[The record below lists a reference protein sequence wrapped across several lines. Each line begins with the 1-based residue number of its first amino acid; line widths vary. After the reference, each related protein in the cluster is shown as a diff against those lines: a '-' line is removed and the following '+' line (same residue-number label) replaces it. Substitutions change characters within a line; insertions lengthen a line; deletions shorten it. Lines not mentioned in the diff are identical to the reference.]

1 MNKDTSRLID
11 NISTVV
17 VALTLFLLPT
27 LFLTAT
33 TDFFVIPKQLL
44 IIGSTTLLLI
54 LWGVRQ
60 IVEKKLTINAN
71 PLNLPVAI
79 FGVVV
84 LISAVISQNRYDS
97 LIQAVP
103 VAFAVLLFF
112 AIVNSVRQTKAFGV
126 VLGGLVLGAAVSAL
140 ITVAYYFKLYFL
152 PIPAIQSPAF
162 NTFGS
167 IVQQL
172 IYLLPIL
179 VFSVFYIAREV
190 SFPKVRIPQ
199 QLKTNLGFFIQAVA
213 GIVVVVG
220 VALIIYEIVF
230 SPQKPIVLPYIYGFQ
245 IASAVITQNAERF
258 VQSLLFG
265 SGYGTFLVDF
275 TRFKL
280 PAFNLET
287 SIWNLSFS
295 FSSSYFLELISTTG
309 ILGAISFIFMIVSV
323 IRTRTTRSPLF
334 FSIVILLIL
343 AFVLP
348 FAYPSVALLFVLLGI
363 YVAYLNLASD
373 RRVYDVILS
382 IVAAKNGMF
391 AFDVTPEDEVKR
403 KKEGPIL
410 PILVFII
417 LIVVLGFSGFY
428 TFQFASS
435 DVTFTQSLRAAQAN
449 NGQQTYQLQAQAI
462 NTFPYRSDYH
472 RIFSQVNLALANSIS
487 QGIPQGSSPSAQVQ
501 QNVVTLL
508 QQAIGSARNA
518 VTVAPLTAINWENL
532 GQIYRSLIG
541 VGQNADQFAV
551 ASLNQAI
558 ALDPY
563 NPQLYVELGGIYYQ
577 LKQWDQAQAQ
587 FQTAI
592 SLKRDYSNAYYNLG
606 HVLEEKNQ
614 LADALSVYQIVKQLS
629 GDNKANLERID
640 SEIDALQ
647 AKIGNNGQATNNQNV
662 TPETEDQTPLDV
674 NGEPT
679 TALPTQQPPIKISP
693 PPGEEAASK
702 SAR

>member
-1 MNKDTSRLID
+1 MNTREASRLID
-11 NISTVV
+11 NISTVIIAV
-17 VALTLFLLPT
+17 TLFLLPT
-27 LFLTAT
+27 LFLTLT
-33 TDFFVIPKQLL
+33 TDFFIIPKQLL
-44 IIGSTTLLLI
+44 IIGSTSALII
-54 LWGVRQ
+54 LWGIRQ
-60 IVEKKLTINAN
+60 IIEKKLTINAN
-71 PLNLPVAI
+71 PLNLPVAV
-79 FGVVV
+79 FGIIV
-84 LISAVISQNRYDS
+84 LISAIISQNRYDS
-97 LIQAVP
+97 LIQTVP
-103 VAFAVLLFF
+103 VVAAVFF
-112 AIVNSVRQTKAFGV
+112 FFVVVNSVRQSKAFGV

-140 ITVAYYFKLYFL
+140 ISIAYFFKIYFL
-152 PIPAIQSPAF
+152 PIPGIQSQAF

-172 IYLLPIL
+172 IYLIPVL
-179 VFSVFYIAREV
+179 VFGLFYIAREV
-190 SFPKVRIPQ
+190 GFPKVKVPQ
-199 QLKTNLGFFIQAVA
+199 QLKTNMGFFIQLVAAVFVIA
-213 GIVVVVG
+213 G

-230 SPQKPIVLPYIYGFQ
+230 LPQKPIILPYIYGFQ
-245 IASAVITQNAERF
+245 IASAVITQNAQRF
-258 VQSLLFG
+258 LLSLLFG

-287 SIWNLSFS
+287 NIWNLSFS

-309 ILGAISFIFMIVSV
+309 ILGAISFIFLIISV
-323 IRTRTTRSPLF
+323 LRTRVTRSPLF
-334 FSIVILLIL
+334 FSILILLVL

-348 FAYPSVALLFVLLGI
+348 FAYPSVVMLFVLLAL
-363 YVAYLNLASD
+363 YVANLNIVSD

-391 AFDVTPEDEVKR
+391 AFDVTPEDAQRK

-417 LIVVLGFSGFY
+417 LLIVVGFSGFY
-428 TFQFASS
+428 TYKFAVS
-435 DVTFTQSLRAAQAN
+435 DVTFTKSLRAAQAN
-449 NGQQTYQLQAQAI
+449 NGQATYQLQAQSI
-462 NTFPYRSDYH
+462 NEFPYRSDYH

-508 QQAIGSARNA
+508 QQSISSARNA
-518 VTVAPLTAINWENL
+518 VTVSPLTSLNWENL

-577 LKQWDQAQAQ
+577 LQQWDQAQAQ

-606 HVLEEKNQ
+606 HVLEQKNQ
-614 LADALSVYQIVKQLS
+614 LQDALSVYQAVKQLS
-629 GDNKANLERID
+629 ADNKANLDRIN
-640 SEIDALQ
+640 SEIEALQ
-647 AKIGNNGQATNNQNV
+647 AKIGGNAAATTPDV
-662 TPETEDQTPLDV
+662 TPATGDETPLGV

-679 TALPTQQPPIKISP
+679 SALPTQTPPIKISP
-693 PPGEEAASK
+693 PPGEEAATR